1 MSNNLISI
9 KQWTTITELVI
20 DHVEGG
26 YYHPSMLKNFNARS
40 QAILAASGE
49 TLFGLDRKA
58 GAALAKYPEWAI
70 FWAAVDADRK
80 ANPALWKYQYRG
92 GKLESKLKQLAA
104 AIMYQW
110 FNYLA
115 KKYIL
120 VGSMDE
126 ISNDS
131 RLLAHFSYASWNGE
145 GWFKRYATA
154 LNKAIQLYEGNK
166 EKIFQEA
173 FKARSEAPSKA
184 IRQQAVNMQPIFK
197 KLA

>member
-1 MSNNLISI
+1 MSTNLISI
-9 KQWTTITELVI
+9 KQWTAITELVI

-58 GAALAKYPEWAI
+58 GAELAKYPEWPV

-80 ANPALWKYQYRG
+80 VNPPLWKYQYRG
-92 GKLESKLKQLAA
+92 GELESKLKQLAA

-115 KKYIL
+115 KN
-120 VGSMDE
+120 
-126 ISNDS
+126 IS
-131 RLLAHFSYASWNGE
+131 LLDQWM
-145 GWFKRYATA
+145 K
-154 LNKAIQLYEGNK
+154 
-166 EKIFQEA
+166 
-173 FKARSEAPSKA
+173 
-184 IRQQAVNMQPIFK
+184 
-197 KLA
+197 